1 MGEKILTNN
10 KKKND
15 KNFTPQRVH
24 SSSTFETRLLVEI
37 WNGSLILRE
46 VLKDWYFFNSRTNQS
61 KIMKNNLGLLGINK
75 TYDKIW
81 SEIKSTFI
89 CSSRHAW
96 LLP

>member
-15 KNFTPQRVH
+15 KNFTPQQVH

-46 VLKDWYFFNSRTNQS
+46 VLKDWYFFNSRINQS

-75 TYDKIW
+75 TYDKNLV
-81 SEIKSTFI
+81 
-89 CSSRHAW
+89 RN
-96 LLP
+96 